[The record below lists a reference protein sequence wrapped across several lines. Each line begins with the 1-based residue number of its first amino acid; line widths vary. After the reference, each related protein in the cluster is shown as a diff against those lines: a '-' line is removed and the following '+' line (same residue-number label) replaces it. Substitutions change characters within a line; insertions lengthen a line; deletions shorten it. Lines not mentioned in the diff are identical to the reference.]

1 MVILGTGFSVNPN
14 NVSVTVD
21 NNNCIV
27 SSSSDQTIS
36 CTLSPRNYSL
46 SSKLPTNSTNQT
58 NGYFSGVGLNY
69 ARYSVSGSMNTTTFA
84 TAVRSSNTV
93 TLGNPQEI
101 SIRTE
106 LRSGNFYGSNYG

>member
-1 MVILGTGFSVNPN
+1 
-14 NVSVTVD
+14 
-21 NNNCIV
+21 
-27 SSSSDQTIS
+27 
-36 CTLSPRNYSL
+36 
-46 SSKLPTNSTNQT
+46 
-58 NGYFSGVGLNY
+58 
-69 ARYSVSGSMNTTTFA
+69 MNTTTFA